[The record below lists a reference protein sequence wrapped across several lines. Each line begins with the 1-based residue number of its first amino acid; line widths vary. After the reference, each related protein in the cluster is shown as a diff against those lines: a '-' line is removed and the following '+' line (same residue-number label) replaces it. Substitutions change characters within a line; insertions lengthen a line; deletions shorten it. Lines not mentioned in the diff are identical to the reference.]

1 MSWLITDRESLRGTC
16 YIEIL
21 PGRYRGKF
29 WNAESVYFEEVP
41 FGYLEPTIA
50 KHWPAYDHYAFNQ
63 MNAHVWR
70 KIIADLQAIGQAI
83 AAGATTGE
91 LDGRIGFIFTP
102 SRDAFVAHAQG
113 NLSELRST
121 IEEFTNWLNRQ
132 LETFEAVSVL
142 GM

>member
-21 PGRYRGKF
+21 PGRYRGKH

-41 FGYLEPTIA
+41 FGCLEPTIA
-50 KHWPAYDHYAFNQ
+50 RHWPAYSHYAFNEI
-63 MNAHVWR
+63 NGYVWR
-70 KIIADLQAIGQAI
+70 KIIADLQTTGQAI
-83 AAGATTGE
+83 AAGATTRE

-102 SRDAFVAHAQG
+102 SRDGFLKNEVE
-113 NLSELRST
+113 NLGELRNT
-121 IEEFTNWLNRQ
+121 IEDLTTWLTRQ
-132 LETFEAVSVL
+132 LESFEAVSVL